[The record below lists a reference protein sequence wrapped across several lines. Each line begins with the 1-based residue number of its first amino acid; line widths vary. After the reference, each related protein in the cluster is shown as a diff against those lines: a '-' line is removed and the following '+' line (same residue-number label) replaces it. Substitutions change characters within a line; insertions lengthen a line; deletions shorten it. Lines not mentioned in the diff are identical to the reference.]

1 MQTTERPPSRPARG
15 PSNPMRG
22 VILVAVAAVLGF
34 FVLRLMDDAGVDQPD
49 GDAATA
55 DTSDDASSD
64 ADAQPDGEESAG
76 DESSDTTAAP
86 EPRPAGEVTVLV
98 ANASGVQGAAAA
110 QTDAIG
116 QGGYQVL
123 PADNAPE
130 DRQGL
135 DATQVLHVEG
145 FGPEARVL
153 AEQIGAP
160 SPADAVAPMPDP
172 PPMEL
177 SGANLLVLLGT
188 DLASG

>member
-1 MQTTERPPSRPARG
+1 
-15 PSNPMRG
+15 MRG

-34 FVLRLMDDAGVDQPD
+34 FVLRLMDDAGVEP
-49 GDAATA
+49 TA
-55 DTSDDASSD
+55 DDVAVADASDDSSD
-64 ADAQPDGEESAG
+64 TSAPPEDEGG
-76 DESSDTTAAP
+76 DEGESSDTTAAP
-86 EPRPAGEVTVLV
+86 EPRPPAEVTVLV
-98 ANASGVQGAAAA
+98 ANASGVQGAAGA

-130 DRQGL
+130 NL

-153 AEQIGAP
+153 AEQIGTTAE
-160 SPADAVAPMPDP
+160 AVARMPDP
-172 PPMEL
+172 PPVEL
-177 SGANLLVLLGT
+177 SGANILVLLGT